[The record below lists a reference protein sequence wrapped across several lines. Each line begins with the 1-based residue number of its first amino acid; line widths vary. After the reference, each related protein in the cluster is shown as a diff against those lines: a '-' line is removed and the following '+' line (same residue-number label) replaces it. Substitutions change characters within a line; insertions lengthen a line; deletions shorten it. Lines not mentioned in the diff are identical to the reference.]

1 MAFAQEWGRRS
12 LADGAFADR
21 ARRMM
26 LNLSPNTQAILMLTA
41 PLIAGRN
48 PVTPDILSPS
58 EYKRLAR
65 HLREIQKQPADLVS
79 TDAAEVIRACISVI
93 EEGRLHRLLARGFL
107 LSQAY
112 ERWQTRAIWVVSRAD
127 SEYPARL
134 KERLREN
141 APAVL
146 YGCGDRHLLE
156 YGGLAVVGS
165 RHVDDALVDYTL
177 LIGQTAARA
186 GRMLVSGGA
195 KGIDQAA
202 MRGALEAGGRAC
214 GVLADSLERTAMNR
228 ENRNL
233 LLDGQLVLISP
244 YDPGAGFNVGNAMQR
259 NKLVY
264 ALSDAALVVSS
275 DLDKGGTWAGAVE
288 QLDKLHLVPVYVRSA
303 REGSP
308 GLDALQKKGA
318 LVWPEPQDAEGLDA
332 VFNPPLSTLI
342 QPGLTLPEGK
352 AQEPVG
358 QTVAENPPAA
368 ELTSDVATSPSELL
382 FVAVRRAMQELLK
395 TPMKD
400 SEIAAELNVTPAQ
413 TKAWLQRLVDEDVV
427 QRSKKPV
434 GYVVKQPNLFG

>member
-1 MAFAQEWGRRS
+1 
-12 LADGAFADR
+12 
-21 ARRMM
+21 MM
-26 LNLSPNTQAILMLTA
+26 PNLSPNTQAILMLTA

-48 PVTPDILSPS
+48 PVNPDVLSPS

-79 TDAAEVIRACISVI
+79 TDAAEVIRACGSVI
-93 EEGRLHRLLARGFL
+93 EEGRLHRLLGRGFL
-107 LSQAY
+107 LSQAF

-127 SEYPARL
+127 PEYPARL

-146 YGCGDRHLLE
+146 YGCGERHLLE
-156 YGGLAVVGS
+156 SGGLAVVGS
-165 RHVDDALVDYTL
+165 RHVDDALIDYTL
-177 LIGQTAARA
+177 SIGQIAARA
-186 GRMLVSGGA
+186 GRMLISGGA

-202 MRGALEAGGRAC
+202 MRGALEAGGKSC

-233 LLDGQLVLISP
+233 LLDGQLVLICP
-244 YDPGAGFNVGNAMQR
+244 YDPSAGFNVGNAMQR

-288 QLDKLHLVPVYVRSA
+288 QIDKLHLVPVYVRSA

-318 LVWPEPQDAEGLDA
+318 LVWPEPKDADGLDT

-342 QPGLTLPEGK
+342 QPGLSLPEGD
-352 AQEPVG
+352 APEPIGKPPVE
-358 QTVAENPPAA
+358 VESLPAA
-368 ELTSDVATSPSELL
+368 EVSSEVASDVATSPAELL
-382 FVAVRRAMQELLK
+382 FVAVRKAMQELLK
-395 TPMKD
+395 SPMKD
-400 SEIAAELNVTPAQ
+400 AEIAAELNVTPAQ
-413 TKAWLQRLVDEDVV
+413 TKAWLQRLVDEGVV